1 MKVLVTGAN
10 GLIGANL
17 TRQLIYAGYQVRALV
32 RPTSDMRSLHGV
44 DVETVYGDVLDAGS
58 LPEAVQ
64 GCDIVFHTAAMFS
77 YWQMN
82 AAELENLAIEGTRN
96 VITVAGKSGVSR
108 MVLTSSS
115 VVLGSSD
122 RPLVR
127 NEEHQLGANDTAAYI
142 ISKALQEQY
151 AFGHAEDAGIELIS
165 VCPTMTVGPHGYR
178 LGPSNGI
185 IVSYLNDASRA
196 TFPGGC
202 NIVSA
207 DDVARGH
214 ILAAETGVPG
224 QHYVLGSE
232 NLSWFE
238 IHKIISELCGIAGP
252 YWKTN
257 HTISYLAAAMD
268 EITAKLSGEIP
279 LTTRTQAR
287 MVGRYYWYDHGKA
300 AALGYQP
307 KSTRRALAE
316 AISWLAAS
324 PHVSRKVR
332 ISLQLSREVYQVR
345 KNLTAT
351 GATIEAIQ

>member
-1 MKVLVTGAN
+1 MKALVTGAN

-17 TRQLIYAGYQVRALV
+17 TRELIHAGYQVRALM
-32 RPTSDMRSLHGV
+32 RPTSDKRSLRGL
-44 DVETVYGDVLDAGS
+44 DVEAVYGDVLDADS
-58 LPEAVQ
+58 LTEAVQ
-64 GCDIVFHTAAMFS
+64 GCDVVFHTAAMFS
-77 YWQMN
+77 YWEMN
-82 AAELENLAIEGTRN
+82 AAELENLAVEGTRN
-96 VITVAGKSGVSR
+96 VIAAAGKSGVPR

-127 NEEHQLGANDTAAYI
+127 NEKDQLGADDTAAYI

-151 AFGHAEDAGIELIS
+151 AFGHAEDAGIELIA

-185 IVSYLNDASRA
+185 IVSYLNDISRA

-202 NIVSA
+202 NIVSV

-214 ILAAETGVPG
+214 ILAAETGVSG

-232 NLSWFE
+232 NLSWLE

-252 YWKTN
+252 FWKTN
-257 HTISYLAAAMD
+257 HTVSYLAATMA
-268 EITAKLSGEIP
+268 EISAKLSGETP

-287 MVGRYYWYDHGKA
+287 MVGRYYWYGHGKV

-324 PHVSRKVR
+324 PHISRKVR
-332 ISLQLSREVYQVR
+332 MSMQLSREVYQAR
-345 KNLTAT
+345 ENLIAT
-351 GATIEAIQ
+351 DATIGAR

>member
-1 MKVLVTGAN
+1 MKALVTGAN

-17 TRQLIYAGYQVRALV
+17 ARELIHAGYQVRALV
-32 RPTSDMRSLHGV
+32 RPTSDLRSLQGL
-44 DVETVYGDVLDAGS
+44 DIETVRGDVLHPDS

-64 GCDIVFHTAAMFS
+64 GCDVVFHTAAMFS
-77 YWQMN
+77 YWEMN

-96 VITVAGKSGVSR
+96 VITAAGQAGVPR
-108 MVLTSSS
+108 LVFTSSS

-127 NEEHQLGANDTAAYI
+127 NEENLLDSHDTAAYI
-142 ISKALQEQY
+142 ISKVLQEQH
-151 AFGHAEDAGIELIS
+151 AFEHAEDVDIELIA

-185 IVSYLNDASRA
+185 IVSYLDDASRA

-202 NIVSA
+202 NIVSV

-214 ILAAETGVPG
+214 IIAAERGIPG
-224 QHYVLGSE
+224 QRYVLGSE
-232 NLSWFE
+232 NLTWSA
-238 IHKIISELCGIAGP
+238 IHKMISELSGIAGP

-257 HTISYLAAAMD
+257 HTVSYLAASMTELA
-268 EITAKLSGEIP
+268 AKLSGEIP
-279 LTTRTQAR
+279 LATRTQAQ
-287 MVGRYYWYDHGKA
+287 MVGRYYWYDHGKI

-307 KSTRRALAE
+307 KSARLALAE

-324 PHVSRKVR
+324 PHISRKVR
-332 ISLQLSREVYQVR
+332 MSMQLSREVYEAR
-345 KNLTAT
+345 KILTET
-351 GATIEAIQ
+351 DATIGAL